1 MEVKDKLKVEIVDLS
16 YDGLGVAKV
25 DGYIIFVDECLVGEK
40 VLIEIT
46 DLGKNYGFAKKIDV
60 LKPSPYREKPKCPH
74 FGICGSCELMH
85 LDYKQQLMFKK
96 KVVVETIK
104 KVGHIDELEIDKIV
118 GMDNPY
124 NYRNKIQMPF
134 AYNKKA
140 IFGYYKKKSHEVV
153 SIEKCYLQPDEMTEI
168 VKFIKN
174 LCNEYNVS
182 IYNEITGKGILR
194 HVLVRK
200 NYKDEFMVVLI
211 TNGSTMFHIEDIVQ
225 KVVSRYPN
233 VKSIYQNINMKKNNV
248 ILGEHSKLLFGQK
261 TLEEKLCDLY
271 FDVSYQS
278 FFQVNREQTEKLY
291 NLVLEYADANPKT
304 SIIDAYCGVGTISLM
319 LAKKAKFVYGI
330 EVVKEAIINANA
342 NAKKNQILNT
352 KFIVG
357 KVEDKIND
365 YVSDEVNTI
374 VVDPPRKGL
383 DQNVVKTLLNSN
395 IKRIV
400 YVSCNPTSLARD
412 LNLLKEK
419 FEIKKCSIVD
429 MFCQTVGVET
439 VVLLSHK
446 SNNSKVN
453 VNLNFDNE
461 KGKKLIKKVVED
473 VDSRKEPEGASYP
486 EIKEYILNKYNV
498 KVSSLNIAQ
507 IKTKYGI
514 IERECYNK
522 PKSENSRQPNCTKE
536 KEEMIVDALK
546 HFKMI

>member
-1 MEVKDKLKVEIVDLS
+1 MEIKDKLKVEIVDIS
-16 YDGLGVAKV
+16 YDGYGVAKI
-25 DGYIIFVDECLVGEK
+25 DGYILFVDECLIGEK
-40 VLIEIT
+40 VLVEVT
-46 DLGKNYGFAKKIDV
+46 EMGKNYGFAKKLDIIHT
-60 LKPSPYREKPKCPH
+60 SPYRVKPKCPH
-74 FGICGSCELMH
+74 FGICGSCELLH
-85 LDYKQQLMFKK
+85 LDYKQQLLFKK
-96 KVVVETIK
+96 KVVEDTIR
-104 KVGHIDELEIDKIV
+104 KVAQIEDLKIEKIV

-140 IFGYYKKKSHEVV
+140 MFGYYKKKSHEVV
-153 SIEKCYLQPDEMTEI
+153 PIEKCYLQPDEMTEVI
-168 VKFIKN
+168 KFIKN

-200 NYKDEFMVVLI
+200 NYKDELMVVLI
-211 TNGSTMFHIEDIVQ
+211 TNGSNMFHIDEIVEM
-225 KVVSRYPN
+225 VVNRYPN
-233 VKSIYQNINMKKNNV
+233 VKSIYQNINMKKNNI
-248 ILGEHSKLLFGQK
+248 ILGEHSKLLYGQK

-291 NLVLEYADANPKT
+291 NIVLEYAEANSKT

-342 NAKKNQILNT
+342 NAKKNKITNT

-383 DQNVVKTLLNSN
+383 DQNVINTILNSN
-395 IKRIV
+395 IKRVV

-412 LNLLKEK
+412 LKLLKEK
-419 FEIKKCSIVD
+419 FDIKKCSVVD
-429 MFCQTVGVET
+429 MFCQTVGIET
-439 VVLLSHK
+439 IVCL
-446 SNNSKVN
+446 
-453 VNLNFDNE
+453 E
-461 KGKKLIKKVVED
+461 KK
-473 VDSRKEPEGASYP
+473 
-486 EIKEYILNKYNV
+486 
-498 KVSSLNIAQ
+498 
-507 IKTKYGI
+507 
-514 IERECYNK
+514 
-522 PKSENSRQPNCTKE
+522 
-536 KEEMIVDALK
+536 
-546 HFKMI
+546 

>member
-1 MEVKDKLKVEIVDLS
+1 MEIKDKLKVEIVDIS
-16 YDGLGVAKV
+16 YDGYGVAKI
-25 DGYIIFVDECLVGEK
+25 DGYILFVDECLIGEK
-40 VLIEIT
+40 VLVEVT
-46 DLGKNYGFAKKIDV
+46 EMGKNYGFAKKLDIIHT
-60 LKPSPYREKPKCPH
+60 SPYRVKPKCPH
-74 FGICGSCELMH
+74 FGICGSCELLH
-85 LDYKQQLMFKK
+85 LDYKQQLLFKK
-96 KVVVETIK
+96 KVVEDTIR
-104 KVGHIDELEIDKIV
+104 KVAQIEDLKIEKIV

-140 IFGYYKKKSHEVV
+140 MFGYYKKKSHEVV
-153 SIEKCYLQPDEMTEI
+153 PIEKCYLQPDEMTEVI
-168 VKFIKN
+168 KFIKN

-200 NYKDEFMVVLI
+200 NYKDELMVVFI
-211 TNGSTMFHIEDIVQ
+211 TNGSNMFHIDEIVE
-225 KVVSRYPN
+225 KVVNRYPN

-248 ILGEHSKLLFGQK
+248 ILGEHSKLLYGQK

-291 NLVLEYADANPKT
+291 NIVLEYAEANSKT

-342 NAKKNQILNT
+342 NAKKNKITNT

-383 DQNVVKTLLNSN
+383 DQNVINTILNSN
-395 IKRIV
+395 IKRVV

-412 LNLLKEK
+412 LKLLKEK
-419 FEIKKCSIVD
+419 FDIKKCSVVD
-429 MFCQTVGVET
+429 MFCQTVGIET
-439 VVLLSHK
+439 IVCL
-446 SNNSKVN
+446 
-453 VNLNFDNE
+453 E
-461 KGKKLIKKVVED
+461 KK
-473 VDSRKEPEGASYP
+473 
-486 EIKEYILNKYNV
+486 
-498 KVSSLNIAQ
+498 
-507 IKTKYGI
+507 
-514 IERECYNK
+514 
-522 PKSENSRQPNCTKE
+522 
-536 KEEMIVDALK
+536 
-546 HFKMI
+546 

>member
-1 MEVKDKLKVEIVDLS
+1 MEIKDKLKVEIVDIS
-16 YDGLGVAKV
+16 YDGYGVAKI
-25 DGYIIFVDECLVGEK
+25 DGYILFVDECLIGEK
-40 VLIEIT
+40 VLVEVT
-46 DLGKNYGFAKKIDV
+46 EMGKNYGFAKKLDIIHT
-60 LKPSPYREKPKCPH
+60 SPYRVKPKCPH
-74 FGICGSCELMH
+74 FGICGSCELLH
-85 LDYKQQLMFKK
+85 LDYKQQLLFKK
-96 KVVVETIK
+96 KVVEDTIR
-104 KVGHIDELEIDKIV
+104 KVAQIEDLKIEKIV

-140 IFGYYKKKSHEVV
+140 MFGYYKKKSHEVV
-153 SIEKCYLQPDEMTEI
+153 PIEKCYLQPDEMTEVI
-168 VKFIKN
+168 KFIKN

-200 NYKDEFMVVLI
+200 NYRDELMVVLI
-211 TNGSTMFHIEDIVQ
+211 TNGSNMFHIDEIVE
-225 KVVSRYPN
+225 KVVKRYPN

-248 ILGEHSKLLFGQK
+248 ILGEHSKLLYGQK

-291 NLVLEYADANPKT
+291 NIVLEYAEANSKT

-342 NAKKNQILNT
+342 NAKKNKITNT

-383 DQNVVKTLLNSN
+383 DQNVINTILNSN
-395 IKRIV
+395 IKRVV

-412 LNLLKEK
+412 LKLLKEK
-419 FEIKKCSIVD
+419 FDIKKCSVVD
-429 MFCQTVGVET
+429 MFCQTVGIET
-439 VVLLSHK
+439 IVCL
-446 SNNSKVN
+446 
-453 VNLNFDNE
+453 E
-461 KGKKLIKKVVED
+461 KK
-473 VDSRKEPEGASYP
+473 
-486 EIKEYILNKYNV
+486 
-498 KVSSLNIAQ
+498 
-507 IKTKYGI
+507 
-514 IERECYNK
+514 
-522 PKSENSRQPNCTKE
+522 
-536 KEEMIVDALK
+536 
-546 HFKMI
+546 

>member
-1 MEVKDKLKVEIVDLS
+1 MEIKDKLKVEIVDIS
-16 YDGLGVAKV
+16 YDGYGVAKI
-25 DGYIIFVDECLVGEK
+25 DGYILFVDECLIGEK
-40 VLIEIT
+40 VLVEVT
-46 DLGKNYGFAKKIDV
+46 EMGKNYGFAKKLDIIHT
-60 LKPSPYREKPKCPH
+60 SPYRVKPKCPH
-74 FGICGSCELMH
+74 FGICGSCELLH
-85 LDYKQQLMFKK
+85 LDYKQQLLFKK
-96 KVVVETIK
+96 KVVEDTIR
-104 KVGHIDELEIDKIV
+104 KVAQIEDLKIEKIV

-140 IFGYYKKKSHEVV
+140 MFGYYKKKSHEVV
-153 SIEKCYLQPDEMTEI
+153 PIEKCYLQPDEMTEVI
-168 VKFIKN
+168 KFIKN

-200 NYKDEFMVVLI
+200 NYKDELMVVLI
-211 TNGSTMFHIEDIVQ
+211 TNGSNMFHIDEIVE
-225 KVVSRYPN
+225 KVVNRYPN
-233 VKSIYQNINMKKNNV
+233 VKSIYQNINMKKNNI
-248 ILGEHSKLLFGQK
+248 ILGEHSKLLYGQK

-291 NLVLEYADANPKT
+291 NIVLEYAEANSKT

-342 NAKKNQILNT
+342 NAKKNKITNT

-383 DQNVVKTLLNSN
+383 DQNVINTILNSN
-395 IKRIV
+395 IKRVV

-412 LNLLKEK
+412 LKLLKEK
-419 FEIKKCSIVD
+419 FDIKKCSVVD
-429 MFCQTVGVET
+429 MFCQTVGIET
-439 VVLLSHK
+439 IVCL
-446 SNNSKVN
+446 
-453 VNLNFDNE
+453 E
-461 KGKKLIKKVVED
+461 KK
-473 VDSRKEPEGASYP
+473 
-486 EIKEYILNKYNV
+486 
-498 KVSSLNIAQ
+498 
-507 IKTKYGI
+507 
-514 IERECYNK
+514 
-522 PKSENSRQPNCTKE
+522 
-536 KEEMIVDALK
+536 
-546 HFKMI
+546 

>member
-1 MEVKDKLKVEIVDLS
+1 MEIKDQLRVEIVDMS

-25 DGYIIFVDECLVGEK
+25 DGYILFVDGCLVGEK
-40 VLIEIT
+40 ALVEIT
-46 DLGKNYGFAKKIDV
+46 ELGKNYGFAKLIGV
-60 LKPSPYREKPKCPH
+60 SRQSPYRTKPICPH

-85 LDYKQQLMFKK
+85 LDYKQQLQFKK
-96 KVVVETIK
+96 KNVVETIK
-104 KVGHIDELEIDKIV
+104 KVAHIDDLKIDKII

-153 SIEKCYLQPDEMTEI
+153 PIDKCYLQPDEMTEI

-200 NYKDEFMVVLI
+200 NYKNELMVVLI
-211 TNGSTMFHIEDIVQ
+211 TNGSNLFNIDVIV
-225 KVVSRYPN
+225 KKIVDRYNN

-248 ILGEHSKLLFGQK
+248 ILGESSKLLYGQK
-261 TLEEKLCDLY
+261 TLEEKLCGLY

-291 NLVLEYADANPKT
+291 NTVLEYADANERT

-319 LAKKAKFVYGI
+319 LAQKAKFVYGI
-330 EVVKEAIINANA
+330 EVVKEAIINAKA
-342 NAKKNQILNT
+342 NAVKNNITNT

-357 KVEDKIND
+357 KVEDKINEL
-365 YVSDEVNTI
+365 VNNEVNTI

-383 DQNVVKTLLNSN
+383 DINVVKTLLNSN

-429 MFCQTVGVET
+429 MFCQTVGIET
-439 VVLLSHK
+439 IVSLD
-446 SNNSKVN
+446 SK
-453 VNLNFDNE
+453 
-461 KGKKLIKKVVED
+461 
-473 VDSRKEPEGASYP
+473 
-486 EIKEYILNKYNV
+486 
-498 KVSSLNIAQ
+498 
-507 IKTKYGI
+507 
-514 IERECYNK
+514 
-522 PKSENSRQPNCTKE
+522 
-536 KEEMIVDALK
+536 
-546 HFKMI
+546 